1 MANKTLSMQKV
12 RDIIKLFASGYSFR
26 QITRITGIHRTIVSN
41 YASCM
46 KRSGIPLEKALQ
58 FNDKELAAIFK
69 KQDEKVPSSQR
80 QLWLHSFLMYAKHE
94 IQKKH
99 VTRQLLY
106 AEYKNKYTEVY
117 SYSQFCDILKT
128 LIKKEDYSLFQNY
141 NPGEIM
147 MGDFAGDKLFYFD
160 KETGERISCEVLV
173 VTLGYSGYT
182 FVVAL
187 PDQRQESFIDGL
199 TAALL
204 FFGGSANIILFDN
217 LKAGV
222 IKSDAYEPSFNV
234 LISMFCKHYGMVAQ
248 ATRVGKPKDKA
259 QVESHVN
266 IVYKRV
272 YAPLRDKTFHSLNE
286 LNTAIVELLKPH
298 NTRPYRGTSKS
309 RHDFY
314 LEEKISLKPLPEHVF
329 RKKYVKKA
337 AAQKNYHV
345 WLGHDEHY
353 YSVPFKY
360 AGKEVTVVYDAHCV
374 EIYCDHERIA
384 VHARNHKVGR
394 YSTLPDHMPEAH
406 VAVRNGM
413 DPEYLKKQA
422 SYVGENVLAFAIK
435 LLDKGLLTPQ
445 HFKSCQGVI
454 SLARKYP
461 KDRVDKACKR
471 ALEYNSITYKAVQ
484 GILEK
489 NLDVSPQEDPPS
501 IPFNPN
507 TRGQLSFI

>member
-12 RDIIKLFASGYSFR
+12 RDIIKLFATGYSFR

-41 YASCM
+41 YVSCIQQ
-46 KRSGIPLEKALQ
+46 SEIALEKVLLL
-58 FNDKELAAIFK
+58 NDKEFAAIFK
-69 KQDEKVPSSQR
+69 KQDERVPGSQR
-80 QLWLHSFLMYAKHE
+80 QLWLNNFLMYAKHE

-106 AEYKNKYTEVY
+106 SEYKNKYSEVY
-117 SYSQFCDILKT
+117 SYSQFCDILKK
-128 LIKKEDYSLFQNY
+128 LLKKEDYSLFQSY
-141 NPGEIM
+141 NRGEIM
-147 MGDFAGDKLFYFD
+147 MADFAGDKLFYFD

-173 VTLGYSGYT
+173 ITLGYSGYT
-182 FVVAL
+182 FAVAL
-187 PDQRQESFIDGL
+187 PDQRQESFIEGL
-199 TAALL
+199 TNGLF
-204 FFGGSANIILFDN
+204 FFGGSSQIILFDN

-222 IKSDAYEPSFNV
+222 IKSDAYEPSFNA
-234 LISMFCKHYGMVAQ
+234 LINMFCKHYGMVPQ

-266 IVYKRV
+266 IIYKRV
-272 YAPLRDKTFHSLNE
+272 YAPLRDKTFYSLHE
-286 LNTAIVELLKPH
+286 LNAAIVALLNAH

-309 RHDFY
+309 RNDFY
-314 LEEKISLKPLPEHVF
+314 LEEKVSLNPLPEHIF
-329 RKKYVKKA
+329 KKKYVKKA

-360 AGKEVTVVYDAHCV
+360 AGKEVTVVYDTESV
-374 EIYCDHERIA
+374 EIYCDHQRIA
-384 VHARNHKVGR
+384 IHIRKHKIGR
-394 YSTLPDHMPEAH
+394 YSTIPDHMPENHA
-406 VAVRNGM
+406 AVRNGM
-413 DPEYLKKQA
+413 NPDYLKKLA
-422 SYVGENVLAFAIK
+422 SYVGENVLAFAAK

-454 SLARKYP
+454 NLARKYP

-489 NLDVSPQEDPPS
+489 NLDVSTQEELSS

>member
-12 RDIIKLFASGYSFR
+12 RDIIKLFINGYSFR
-26 QITRITGIHRTIVSN
+26 QITRITGIHRTVVSN
-41 YASCM
+41 YVSCI
-46 KRSGIPLEKALQ
+46 KQSDISFEKALLLE
-58 FNDKELAAIFK
+58 DKKFAAIFK
-69 KQDEKVPSSQR
+69 TRDEQVPNSQK
-80 QLWLHSFLMYAKHE
+80 QLWLSNFLIYAKHE
-94 IQKKH
+94 VQKKH

-106 AEYKNKYTEVY
+106 AEYKNKYTDVY
-117 SYSQFCDILKT
+117 SYSQFCDILRR
-128 LIKKEDYSLFQNY
+128 LLKKEDYSLFQNY

-147 MGDFAGDKLFYFD
+147 MADFAGDKLYYFD
-160 KETGERISCEVLV
+160 KQTGERISCEVLV
-173 VTLGYSGYT
+173 ITLGYSGYT
-182 FVVAL
+182 FAVAL
-187 PDQRQESFIDGL
+187 PDQKQESFIEGL
-199 TAALL
+199 TTSLF
-204 FFGGSANIILFDN
+204 FFGGSPNIILFDN

-222 IKSDAYEPSFNV
+222 IKSDAYEPNFNT

-266 IVYKRV
+266 IVYKRI
-272 YAPLRDKTFHSLNE
+272 YAPLRDKIFYSINE
-286 LNTAIVELLKPH
+286 LNTAVLELLKAH
-298 NTRPYRGTSKS
+298 NIRPYRGTSKS

-314 LEEKISLKPLPEHVF
+314 QEEKTSLKPLPEYVF
-329 RKKYVKKA
+329 KKKYVRKA

-353 YSVPFKY
+353 YSIPFKY
-360 AGKEVTVVYDAHCV
+360 AGREVTVVYDIQSV

-384 VHARNHKVGR
+384 VHARKHKIGR
-394 YSTLPDHMPEAH
+394 YSTLPDHMPEHH

-413 DPEYLKKQA
+413 DPHYLKKQA
-422 SYVGENVLAFAIK
+422 AHIGENVLAFAIK

-454 SLARKYP
+454 GLARKYP
-461 KDRVDKACKR
+461 KDRVDSACKR
-471 ALEYNSITYKAVQ
+471 ALEYNSITYKSVL

-489 NLDVSPQEDPPS
+489 NLDNFNYEEPPS

>member
-1 MANKTLSMQKV
+1 MQKV

-26 QITRITGIHRTIVSN
+26 QISRITGIHRTIVST
-41 YASCM
+41 YVSCL
-46 KRSGIPLEKALQ
+46 KQSDTSLENALQ
-58 FNDKELAAIFK
+58 LEDKEFAAIFK
-69 KQDEKVPSSQR
+69 TRDEHVPGSQK
-80 QLWLHSFLMYAKHE
+80 QLWLSNFLIYAKQE
-94 IQKKH
+94 VQKKH

-106 AEYKNKYTEVY
+106 AEYRNKYTDVY
-117 SYSQFCDILKT
+117 SYSQFCDILRR
-128 LIKKEDYSLFQNY
+128 LLKKEDYSLFQNY

-147 MGDFAGDKLFYFD
+147 MADFAGDKLYYFN
-160 KETGERISCEVLV
+160 KQTGERISCEVLV
-173 VTLGYSGYT
+173 ITLGYSGYT
-182 FVVAL
+182 FAIAL
-187 PDQRQESFIDGL
+187 PDQKQESFIEGL
-199 TAALL
+199 TASLF
-204 FFGGSANIILFDN
+204 FFGGSPNIILFDN

-222 IKSDAYEPSFNV
+222 IKSDAYEPKFNT

-248 ATRVGKPKDKA
+248 AARVGKPKDKA

-272 YAPLRDKTFHSLNE
+272 YAPLRDNIFYSINE
-286 LNTAIVELLKPH
+286 LNTAIVELLKAH

-314 LEEKISLKPLPEHVF
+314 QEEKISLKPLPEYVF
-329 RKKYVKKA
+329 KKKYVKKA

-353 YSVPFKY
+353 YSIPFNY
-360 AGKEVTVVYDAHCV
+360 AGREVTVVYDIQSV

-384 VHARNHKVGR
+384 VHTRKHKIGR
-394 YSTLPDHMPEAH
+394 YSTLPDHMPENH

-422 SYVGENVLAFAIK
+422 SHIGENVLAFAIK

-454 SLARKYP
+454 GLARKYP
-461 KDRVDKACKR
+461 KDRVDSACKR
-471 ALEYNSITYKAVQ
+471 ALEYNNITYKSVL

-489 NLDVSPQEDPPS
+489 NLDTFNGEELPS